1 MRPLPPPLPQATL
14 TGRLTVSFGSLR
26 GRVLRSGRTM
36 GYTEIEV
43 MRKSDGAMLA
53 VGRHT
58 KAFPAYS
65 ASPE

>member
-1 MRPLPPPLPQATL
+1 
-14 TGRLTVSFGSLR
+14 
-26 GRVLRSGRTM
+26 M

-65 ASPE
+65 ANPE